1 MALRHIPRHR
11 MPVDGTWVRTEARLD
26 GIIRCEA
33 GYDDSLPPESIRD
46 SWVPIWVRMEL
57 YKAQETPKHPDGMIY
72 GPVIKLGSLQ
82 SPEIPLFGHHCSAG
96 LSRDGDLDG
105 WDATDSWLYHPLAGF
120 YRDEP
125 PPGEDVSQYECD
137 RCQQWLYRDDTGR
150 RHAKS
155 ACISD
160 GGLVCRDCEVTGMV
174 YAADVEERLAKCRAL
189 ADFLGEDCR
198 GQFER
203 QIEHLGHATCFGHPA
218 QTRVYLDSHWS
229 FYWICHAF
237 TPTGKRQAMNGGLIL
252 HGPCPRLED
261 DGSYRFTTW
270 DYSLKCE
277 REATTEE
284 VSHLRWGIH
293 T

>member
-33 GYDDSLPPESIRD
+33 GDDDSLPPESIRD

-72 GPVIKLGSLQ
+72 GPVVKIGSLQ
-82 SPEIPLFGHHCSAG
+82 SPEITLFGHHYSAG
-96 LSRDGDLDG
+96 LSRDGELDG
-105 WDATDSWLYHPLAGF
+105 WEATDPWLYHPLAGF

-174 YAADVEERLAKCRAL
+174 YAADVEQRLASAGPWRTSSVKSAGLSSSGSSNIWAMRPASAIPPRPASTSTRTGRL
-189 ADFLGEDCR
+189 PGS
-198 GQFER
+198 
-203 QIEHLGHATCFGHPA
+203 ATPSRPPA
-218 QTRVYLDSHWS
+218 RSKQ
-229 FYWICHAF
+229 
-237 TPTGKRQAMNGGLIL
+237 
-252 HGPCPRLED
+252 
-261 DGSYRFTTW
+261 
-270 DYSLKCE
+270 
-277 REATTEE
+277 
-284 VSHLRWGIH
+284 
-293 T
+293 